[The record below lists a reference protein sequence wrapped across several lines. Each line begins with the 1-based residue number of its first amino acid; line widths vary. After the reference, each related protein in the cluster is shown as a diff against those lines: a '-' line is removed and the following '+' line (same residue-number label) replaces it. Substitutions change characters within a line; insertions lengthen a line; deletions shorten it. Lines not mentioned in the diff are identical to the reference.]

1 MNRIL
6 SLSKVMLKNTSPLFS
21 LANKKSQKEGK
32 PKAKIL
38 PIFGFLVLF
47 LYVAGMSG
55 FMFYGIASELKQSNE
70 TLILSSI
77 FSLLLL
83 ALGLFFGLIILF
95 SFLFLASDNE
105 KWLPLPF
112 KTEEIFTA
120 RFLTTLLF
128 VYLVEAIIIIPALI
142 GFNIIAFPGILALIG
157 QLLVLIAMPI
167 LALSFSY
174 ILLLGLSKIVNIQ
187 KKRRLFQIISSVL
200 IFVFTFGISFA
211 ASFGGQTTSDSQDF
225 TMIVNLF
232 RDLANKMGWLR
243 FLTIFTDGAFI
254 NKGILSIVL
263 PLVLLLIALLFFVL
277 AYYLSS
283 KYYHASLFSIDISK
297 KKRHKGQTKEM
308 VKTTKPVNAFFQ
320 NELRT
325 IFRSPTYFFNLV
337 APAAMVLII
346 VIVALIGGMSS
357 VPETEYTLQEL
368 IYFFFN
374 PDNGTTFVIG
384 LGIIGFLSMM
394 NMSSATSISREGK
407 NAILLKTYPVS
418 VKQILY
424 GKMLLGLI
432 VNAAIIIPLVIV
444 LGIIG
449 RGNVFVILAYILGSS
464 LINLAMNY
472 ASIVLDARFPMLNW
486 TNEIEAAKQNKNVLI
501 SMGVNLLFNGAIFL
515 PIIPTIMLEL
525 PVAFTFLIFAFIFI
539 AIILIINQIVAR
551 YKGHLFSKIQ

>member
-70 TLILSSI
+70 TLILSPI

-83 ALGLFFGLIILF
+83 TLGLFFGLIILF

>member
-95 SFLFLASDNE
+95 SFLFLAADNE

-128 VYLVEAIIIIPALI
+128 VYLVEVIIIIPALI

-283 KYYHASLFSIDISK
+283 KYYHASLFSIDVSK

-418 VKQILY
+418 AKQILY

>member
-6 SLSKVMLKNTSPLFS
+6 SLSKVLLKNTSPLFS

-70 TLILSSI
+70 TLILSPI

-83 ALGLFFGLIILF
+83 TLGLFFGLIILF

-225 TMIVNLF
+225 TMIANLF

-297 KKRHKGQTKEM
+297 KKHHKGQTKEM

-346 VIVALIGGMSS
+346 VIVALIGGISS

>member
-21 LANKKSQKEGK
+21 IANKKSRKEGK

-55 FMFYGIASELKQSNE
+55 FMFYGIASELRQSNE
-70 TLILSSI
+70 TLILSPI

-83 ALGLFFGLIILF
+83 TLGLFFGLIILF

-128 VYLVEAIIIIPALI
+128 VYLVEVIMVIPALI
-142 GFNIIAFPGILALIG
+142 GFNIIAFPGILAIFG

-187 KKRRLFQIISSVL
+187 KNRRLFQIISSVL

-211 ASFGGQTTSDSQDF
+211 ASFGGQTTTDSQDF

-232 RDLANKMGWLR
+232 RDLASKMGWLR

-254 NKGILSIVL
+254 NKGILSIIL
-263 PLVLLLIALLFFVL
+263 PLVLLLIATLFFVL

-308 VKTTKPVNAFFQ
+308 LKTTKPVYAFFK

-357 VPETEYTLQEL
+357 VPETEYSLQEL

-418 VKQILY
+418 TKQILY

-432 VNAAIIIPLVIV
+432 VNAAIIIPLIIV

-449 RGNVFVILAYILGSS
+449 RGNVFVILAYIFGSS
-464 LINLAMNY
+464 LINFAMNY

>member
-70 TLILSSI
+70 TLILSPI

-83 ALGLFFGLIILF
+83 TLGLFFGLIILF

-418 VKQILY
+418 AKQILY